1 MSGAPDTLVD
11 FHTGEYIA
19 RASIAKAP
27 IGWAGLGAAT
37 DFTAHATPSA
47 GNADGSF
54 ETYESYSYGVKVVVA
69 ATGEIGQFDFFFLMA
84 VIVQLLVYW
93 GLGVVAAE
101 FVASSLLGEKSVDY
115 VDDQRDYLCGNQP
128 VRRVHP
134 IILH

>member
-1 MSGAPDTLVD
+1 MIQHERAIKFD

-47 GNADGSF
+47 GNTDGSF

-84 VIVQLLVYW
+84 VVVQLLVYW

-128 VRRVHP
+128 VRRVH
-134 IILH
+134 LH

>member
-1 MSGAPDTLVD
+1 
-11 FHTGEYIA
+11 
-19 RASIAKAP
+19 
-27 IGWAGLGAAT
+27 
-37 DFTAHATPSA
+37 
-47 GNADGSF
+47 
-54 ETYESYSYGVKVVVA
+54 VKVVVA

-128 VRRVHP
+128 VRRVDP